1 MATQRLR
8 VAVTQAEPE
17 WLDLAGTVSKTV
29 KLIAEAAAKGA
40 RLIAFPEVWVPGYPA
55 WIWGRAVDPM
65 MSTRYTLNA
74 LSIES
79 KEMKLIRH
87 AAQENSIAVVLGF
100 AERSPTDSL
109 YISQAI
115 ISPGGDLV
123 LKRRKIKPTH
133 VERTIF
139 GDGSGP
145 DLNNVVDIDFGDDI
159 GKVNV
164 GTLSCWEH
172 AQPLLK
178 YHTYSQR
185 EAVHI
190 SMWPPLHPHG
200 GVDAFT
206 HWAQSADGCLNLSQT
221 YAVEGGAFVLHCT
234 GVASQKAIDTLRTQ
248 DGVGFTTPGGGHGC
262 IIGPDGRRLTPPLGD
277 GNASTEGLVYADLDL
292 NMIVTNRHFIDV
304 VGHYSR
310 PDLLW
315 VGVDKKQK
323 DHVREEAGIRSA

>member
-1 MATQRLR
+1 MEGPKLR

-17 WLDLAGTVSKTV
+17 WLDLAATVEKTI
-29 KLIAEAAAKGA
+29 KLIVEAAANGA
-40 RLIAFPEVWVPGYPA
+40 RLIAFPEVWVTGYPA
-55 WIWGRAVDPM
+55 WIWGRAVDPL

-74 LSIES
+74 LSVES
-79 KEMKLIRH
+79 NEMKRIQE
-87 AAQENSIAVVLGF
+87 AAHENSIAVVLGF
-100 AERSPTDSL
+100 AERSPTESL

-115 ISPGGDLV
+115 ISPNGDLL

-133 VERTIF
+133 AERTIF

-145 DLNNVVDIDFGDDI
+145 DLNNVVEIDFGDSI
-159 GKVNV
+159 GKVKV

-178 YHTYSQR
+178 YHTFTQR
-185 EAVHI
+185 EVVHI
-190 SMWPPLHPHG
+190 AMWPPIHPHS

-221 YAVEGGAFVLHCT
+221 YAVEGGSFVLHCT
-234 GVASQKAIDTLRTQ
+234 GVASQKAIDKMQTQ
-248 DGVGFTTPGGGHGC
+248 NVIGFTEPGGGHSC
-262 IIGPDGRRLTPPLGD
+262 VIGPDGRRLTPPLEE
-277 GNASTEGLVYADLDL
+277 GNASAEGLVFADLDL
-292 NMIVTNRHFIDV
+292 TMVITNRHFIDV

-315 VGVDKKQK
+315 VGVDKRQK
-323 DHVREEAGIRSA
+323 EPVIERT

>member
-1 MATQRLR
+1 MTPLNLI
-8 VAVTQAEPE
+8 QA
-17 WLDLAGTVSKTV
+17 DMSY
-29 KLIAEAAAKGA
+29 IS
-40 RLIAFPEVWVPGYPA
+40 R
-55 WIWGRAVDPM
+55 GRPVDPV

-74 LSIES
+74 LSVES
-79 KEMKLIRH
+79 KEMGLIRH

-115 ISPGGDLV
+115 ISPEGDLV

-139 GDGSGP
+139 GDGAGP
-145 DLNNVVDIDFGDDI
+145 DLNNVVEIDFGDDI

-178 YHTYSQR
+178 YHTYAQR
-185 EAVHI
+185 ETVHI
-190 SMWPPLHPHG
+190 SMWPPLHPHE

-221 YAVEGGAFVLHCT
+221 YAVEGGTFVLHCT

-248 DGVGFTTPGGGHGC
+248 DGVGFTTPGGGHSC
-262 IIGPDGRRLTPPLGD
+262 VIGPDGRRLTPPLGD

-292 NMIVTNRHFIDV
+292 TMIVTNRHFIDV

-323 DHVREEAGIRSA
+323 DHVREEAGISSA

>member
-1 MATQRLR
+1 MDAHRLR

-17 WLDLAGTVSKTV
+17 WLDLVGTVSKTL
-29 KLIAEAAAKGA
+29 KLIAEAAANGA
-40 RLIAFPEVWVPGYPA
+40 RLIAFPEVWVTGYPA
-55 WIWGRAVDPM
+55 WIWGRPVDPV

-74 LSIES
+74 LSVES
-79 KEMKLIRH
+79 KEMGLIRH

-115 ISPGGDLV
+115 ISPEGDLV

-139 GDGSGP
+139 GDGAGP
-145 DLNNVVDIDFGDDI
+145 DLNNVVEIDFGDDI

-178 YHTYSQR
+178 YHTYAQR
-185 EAVHI
+185 ETVHI
-190 SMWPPLHPHG
+190 SMWPPLHPHE

-221 YAVEGGAFVLHCT
+221 YAVEGGTFVLHCT

-248 DGVGFTTPGGGHGC
+248 DGVGFTTPGGGHSC
-262 IIGPDGRRLTPPLGD
+262 VIGPDGRRLT
-277 GNASTEGLVYADLDL
+277 S
-292 NMIVTNRHFIDV
+292 
-304 VGHYSR
+304 
-310 PDLLW
+310 
-315 VGVDKKQK
+315 
-323 DHVREEAGIRSA
+323 VR

>member
-1 MATQRLR
+1 MDQPKLR

-17 WLDLAGTVSKTV
+17 WLDLKATVDKAVTI
-29 KLIAEAAAKGA
+29 IAETAANGA
-40 RLIAFPEVWVPGYPA
+40 RLVAFPEVWVTGYPC
-55 WIWGRAVDPM
+55 WIWGRPVDPA

-74 LSIES
+74 LAVES
-79 KEMKLIRH
+79 EEMTRIKQ
-87 AAQENSIAVVLGF
+87 AANENSIVVVLGF
-100 AERSPTDSL
+100 AERSPTNSL

-115 ISPGGDLV
+115 ISAQGELL

-145 DLNNVVDIDFGDDI
+145 DLNNVVEIDFGAGI
-159 GKVNV
+159 GTVKV

-178 YHTYSQR
+178 YQTFAQA

-190 SMWPPLHPHG
+190 AMWPPLDPHG
-200 GVDAFT
+200 GVTAPT
-206 HWAQSADGCLNLSQT
+206 HWAQSAEGCLNLSQT
-221 YAVEGGAFVLHCT
+221 YAIEGGTFVLHCT
-234 GVASQKAIDTLRTQ
+234 SLASEKAIDTLQTQ
-248 DGVGFTTPGGGHGC
+248 NCLAFNKPGGGHSC
-262 IIGPDGRRLTPPLGD
+262 VIGPDGRRLTPPLGD
-277 GNASTEGLVYADLDL
+277 GNPCTEGIVYADLDL
-292 NMIVTNRHFIDV
+292 TLVVTNRHFIDV

-315 VGVDKKQK
+315 VGVDKRRKNAVVEK
-323 DHVREEAGIRSA
+323 TEAVVE

>member
-1 MATQRLR
+1 MEGPKLR

-17 WLDLAGTVSKTV
+17 WLDLPATVEKTV
-29 KLIAEAAAKGA
+29 RLVAEASSNGA
-40 RLIAFPEVWVPGYPA
+40 RLIAFPEVWIAGYPA
-55 WIWGRAVDPM
+55 WIWGRAVDPV
-65 MSTRYTLNA
+65 MSTRYTLNS
-74 LSIES
+74 LSVES
-79 KEMKLIRH
+79 KEMRRIQE
-87 AAQENSIAVVLGF
+87 AARENSIAVVLGF

-115 ISPGGDLV
+115 ISPDGNLL

-133 VERTIF
+133 VERTVF

-145 DLNNVVDIDFGDDI
+145 DLNNVVEVDFGGGI
-159 GKVNV
+159 GKVKV

-178 YHTYSQR
+178 YHTFTQG

-190 SMWPPLHPHG
+190 AMWPPLHPHG
-200 GVDAFT
+200 GVNALT

-221 YAVEGGAFVLHCT
+221 YAVEGGTFVLHCT
-234 GVASQKAIDTLRTQ
+234 SVANQKAIDTMQMQNVL
-248 DGVGFTTPGGGHGC
+248 GFAECGGGHSC
-262 IIGPDGRRLTPPLGD
+262 VIGPDGRRLTPPLED
-277 GNASTEGLVYADLDL
+277 GNPSSEGLVYADLDL
-292 NMIVTNRHFIDV
+292 TMIVTNRHFIDV

-315 VGVDKKQK
+315 VGVDKRRK
-323 DHVREEAGIRSA
+323 DPVVERTDVLQE

>member
-1 MATQRLR
+1 MPILV

-17 WLDLAGTVSKTV
+17 WLNLKATVDKTV
-29 KLIAEAAAKGA
+29 KLIAEAAANGA
-40 RLIAFPEVWVPGYPA
+40 RLIAFPEVWITGYPG
-55 WIWGRAVDPM
+55 WIWGRPVDPA

-74 LSIES
+74 LRVDSA
-79 KEMKLIRH
+79 EMQDIKR
-87 AAQENSIAVVLGF
+87 AAKDNCIVVALGF

-115 ISPGGDLV
+115 ISAQGELL

-145 DLNNVVDIDFGDDI
+145 DLNNVVEVDFGEGI
-159 GKVNV
+159 GKVKV

-178 YHTYSQR
+178 YHTYAQG
-185 EAVHI
+185 EAIHI
-190 SMWPPLHPHG
+190 AMWPPIDPHG
-200 GVDAFT
+200 GIQSPI
-206 HWAQSADGCLNLSQT
+206 HWGQSAEGCLSLSQT
-221 YAVEGGAFVLHCT
+221 YAVEGGTFVLHCT
-234 GVASQKAIDTLRTQ
+234 TVANQKAIDTLQTQ
-248 DGVGFTTPGGGHGC
+248 NGVLFTKPGGGHSC
-262 IIGPDGRRLTPPLGD
+262 VLGPDGRRLTPALE
-277 GNASTEGLVYADLDL
+277 EGKPSAEGIVYAGLNLD
-292 NMIVTNRHFIDV
+292 NIVTNRHFIDV

-323 DHVREEAGIRSA
+323 NPVVEKADTLDNSR